1 MKKLKILFICSYP
14 PRQCGIATFSKDL
27 VTSLKNC
34 FGTSVDIE
42 VCALENEC
50 CDIDE
55 YPPEVSYRI
64 EAQRLNSFLNVAD
77 RLNEREDIGMVC
89 VQHEF
94 GLFGGE
100 YGSHLVAFLLRL
112 NIPISCVFHTVLPNP
127 ELKRIKVVHALDD
140 LSEKLIVLTNRSAEI
155 LEKDYFVEKSKLR
168 VIPHGTHIVLWKEK
182 QALKS
187 KYGLQDKMVLS
198 TFGLLS
204 KNKGIETAL
213 HALPKVID
221 KFPDTLYLVLGK
233 THPEVVKNRG
243 ETYRESLVEL
253 VDQLGLNNN
262 VIFINEY
269 LELQILL
276 EYLTLSDIYIFSSQD
291 PNQAVSGTFAYA
303 MSCGNP
309 VISTPIP
316 HSRECLD
323 PGTGILLKGFEDS
336 MELSNAIVDLLQ
348 QPVLRAS
355 MGKNAFTQMRAFSWE
370 NIAISYSDVFQEYL
384 NNQNSL
390 EFVLPSI
397 KTDHIENMTTGFGI
411 LQFSN
416 FDEPDTSSGYT
427 IDDNA
432 RALITMLMYYE
443 QDASEKTFR
452 LIEIY
457 LNFIAFCQQENGEFY
472 NYVDYNENFTN
483 QNTEVNLQDS
493 NGRTVWA
500 LGYLLSNT
508 AQLPS
513 YLVILAENCFKKA
526 IPNVTNFES
535 PRALGFVLKGLY
547 FYQKNNKD
555 TTYTATA
562 RKLADELLRI
572 YDISTDNQ
580 WEWFE
585 DYLTYAN
592 SVLPDALLYAWL
604 ITNNNRYREVAE
616 ITFDFLLSQYFMKGQ
631 IKVISNNG
639 WFHKRN
645 QRVFHGEQPI
655 EVAYTILS
663 LDLFYK
669 VTKKKKYAQQLHTAF
684 SWFLGNNHL
693 KQIMYN
699 PVNGG
704 CYDGLERENVN
715 INQGAE
721 SSICYL
727 MARLI
732 VEKYPLETKH
742 AIMPPNIKTSKRLDS
757 LKKRKKSSTHKV
769 KQYLEDRTGKP
780 FKKDSFYKQ

>member
-27 VTSLKNC
+27 ITSLKNS
-34 FGTSVDIE
+34 FGASMDIE
-42 VCALENEC
+42 VCALENDC

-55 YPPEVSYRI
+55 YPTEVSYII
-64 EAQRLNSFLNVAD
+64 EAQKLNSFFKVAD
-77 RLNEREDIGMVC
+77 KLNEREDIGMVC

-127 ELKRIKVVHALDD
+127 DLKRLKVMQALDD
-140 LSEKLIVLTNRSAEI
+140 LSEKFIVLTNRSAEI
-155 LEKDYFVEKSKLR
+155 LEKDYSIEKNKIK
-168 VIPHGTHIVLWKEK
+168 VIPHGTHIVLWKEQ
-182 QALKS
+182 QALKE
-187 KYGLQDKMVLS
+187 KYGFQNKMVLS

-204 KNKGIETAL
+204 KNKGIETTL
-213 HALPKVID
+213 RALPKVLNN
-221 KFPDTLYLVLGK
+221 FPDTIYLVLGK
-233 THPEVVKNRG
+233 THPEVVKNEG
-243 ETYRESLVEL
+243 ETYRKSLMEL
-253 VDQLGLNNN
+253 VNQLGLNEN

-269 LELQILL
+269 LELKTLL
-276 EYLTLSDIYIFSSQD
+276 EYLTLSDIYIFSSKD

-323 PGTGILLKGFEDS
+323 PSTGILLNGFEDAS
-336 MELSNAIVDLLQ
+336 EISNAIVDLLK
-348 QPVLRAS
+348 QPTLRTS

-370 NIAISYSDVFQEYL
+370 NVALAYADVFQEYL
-384 NNQNSL
+384 KNQNPL
-390 EFVLPSI
+390 EFVLPTI
-397 KTDHIENMTTGFGI
+397 KTEHIENMTTNFGI
-411 LQFSN
+411 LQFSS
-416 FDEPDTSSGYT
+416 FDEPDPSFGYT
-427 IDDNA
+427 LDDNA

-443 QDASEKTFR
+443 QKASKKTLQ

-457 LNFIAFCQQENGEFY
+457 LNFIMFCQQENGEFY
-472 NYVDYNENFTN
+472 NYVDYNENFTD
-483 QNTEVNLQDS
+483 QNSEVNLEDS
-493 NGRTVWA
+493 NGRVIWA
-500 LGYLLSNT
+500 LGYLFSE
-508 AQLPS
+508 ASQLPEH
-513 YLVILAENCFKKA
+513 LVIKAESCFKKA
-526 IPNVTNFES
+526 FPNITNFRS

-547 FYQKNNKD
+547 FYQKNRKE
-555 TTYTATA
+555 TTYTAIA
-562 RKLADELLRI
+562 QKLADELLRI
-572 YDISTDNQ
+572 FHISADNQ

-592 SVLPDALLYAWL
+592 SVLPDALLYAWR
-604 ITNNNRYREVAE
+604 ITKDQRYREVAE

-631 IKVISNNG
+631 ITVISNDG

-645 QRVFHGEQPI
+645 KRVFYGEQPI

-669 VTKKKKYAQQLHTAF
+669 VTQKKKYAQQLHTAF

-693 KQIMYN
+693 QQIMYN

-704 CYDGLERENVN
+704 CYDGLESENVN

-732 VEKYPLETKH
+732 VEKYPLGIKQT
-742 AIMPPNIKTSKRLDS
+742 IMPPNIKIWNELGAIKTRNKNSK
-757 LKKRKKSSTHKV
+757 HKNETV
-769 KQYLEDRTGKP
+769 SGK
-780 FKKDSFYKQ
+780 

>member
-1 MKKLKILFICSYP
+1 MKKFKILFICSYP

-27 VTSLKNC
+27 ITSLKNC
-34 FGTSVDIE
+34 FGTSMEIE

-50 CDIDE
+50 CNIDD
-55 YPPEVSYRI
+55 YPPEVSYKI
-64 EAQRLNSFLNVAD
+64 DAQKLNSFFSVAD

-94 GLFGGE
+94 GLFGGD
-100 YGSHLVAFLLRL
+100 YGSNLVAFLLRL

-127 ELKRIKVVHALDD
+127 DLKRIKVIQALDD
-140 LSEKLIVLTNRSAEI
+140 LSEKLIVLTKRSAEI
-155 LEKDYFVEKSKLR
+155 LEKDYFIEKSKLR

-182 QALKS
+182 QSLKN
-187 KYGLQDKMVLS
+187 KYGFQDKMVLS

-204 KNKGIETAL
+204 ENKGIETAL
-213 HALPKVID
+213 RALPKVID
-221 KFPDTLYLVLGK
+221 KFPNTLYLILGK
-233 THPEVVKNRG
+233 THPEVVKNEG
-243 ETYRESLVEL
+243 ETYRKSLIDL
-253 VDQLGLNNN
+253 VDQLSLNDN
-262 VIFINEY
+262 VNFINEY
-269 LELQILL
+269 LELKTLL
-276 EYLTLSDIYIFSSQD
+276 EYLTLSDLYIFSSKD

-316 HSRECLD
+316 HSKECLD
-323 PGTGILLKGFEDS
+323 PSTGILLNGFENS
-336 MELSNAIVDLLQ
+336 MELSNAIVNLLQ
-348 QPVLRAS
+348 QPALRDLMS
-355 MGKNAFTQMRAFSWE
+355 QNAFTQMRAFSWE
-370 NIAISYSDVFQEYL
+370 NVAISYSDVFQEYL
-384 NNQNSL
+384 KNHSPL
-390 EFVLPSI
+390 EFMLPSI
-397 KTDHIENMTTGFGI
+397 KTDHIENMTTDFGI
-411 LQFSN
+411 LQFSS
-416 FDEPDTSSGYT
+416 FDEPDVSFGYT
-427 IDDNA
+427 LDDNA

-443 QDASEKTFR
+443 QNVSEKILQ

-457 LNFIAFCQQENGEFY
+457 LNFIEFCQQENGEFY
-472 NYVDYNENFTN
+472 NYVDYNQNFTN
-483 QNTEVNLQDS
+483 QNAEVNLQDS
-493 NGRTVWA
+493 NGRAVWA
-500 LGYLLSNT
+500 LGYLLSD
-508 AQLPS
+508 ASQLPVH
-513 YLVILAENCFKKA
+513 LVIKAENCFKKA
-526 IPNVTNFES
+526 IPSVTSFES

-555 TTYTATA
+555 APYTAIA
-562 RKLADELLRI
+562 QKLADELLRI
-572 YDISTDNQ
+572 FHISTDNQ

-592 SVLPDALLYAWL
+592 SVLPDALLYAWR
-604 ITNNNRYREVAE
+604 ITKNNKYKEVAE

-631 IKVISNNG
+631 IKVISNDG

-645 QRVFHGEQPI
+645 KRVFHGEQPI
-655 EVAYTILS
+655 EIAYTILS

-669 VTKKKKYAQQLHTAF
+669 VTHKKKYAQQLHTAF

-732 VEKYPLETKH
+732 VEKYSMEPKH
-742 AIMPPNIKTSKRLDS
+742 TIMPPNIKASNKLGT
-757 LKKRKKSSTHKV
+757 LKKRKVQHIK
-769 KQYLEDRTGKP
+769 
-780 FKKDSFYKQ
+780 

>member
-27 VTSLKNC
+27 ITSLKNS
-34 FGTSVDIE
+34 FGASMDIE
-42 VCALENEC
+42 VCALENDC

-55 YPPEVSYRI
+55 YPTEVSYII
-64 EAQRLNSFLNVAD
+64 EAQKLNSFFKVAD
-77 RLNEREDIGMVC
+77 KLNEREDIGMVC

-112 NIPISCVFHTVLPNP
+112 NIPISCVFHTVLPNLD
-127 ELKRIKVVHALDD
+127 LKRLKVMQALDD
-140 LSEKLIVLTNRSAEI
+140 LSEKFIVLTNRSAEI
-155 LEKDYFVEKSKLR
+155 LEKDYSIEKNKIK
-168 VIPHGTHIVLWKEK
+168 VIPHGTHIVLWKEQ
-182 QALKS
+182 QALKE
-187 KYGLQDKMVLS
+187 KYGFQNKMVLS

-204 KNKGIETAL
+204 KNKGIETTL
-213 HALPKVID
+213 RALPKVLNN
-221 KFPDTLYLVLGK
+221 FPDTIYLVLGK
-233 THPEVVKNRG
+233 THPEVVKNDG
-243 ETYRESLVEL
+243 ETYRKSLMEL
-253 VDQLGLNNN
+253 VNQLSLNEN

-269 LELQILL
+269 LELKTLL
-276 EYLTLSDIYIFSSQD
+276 EYLTLSDIYIFSSKD

-323 PGTGILLKGFEDS
+323 PSTGILLNGFEDAS
-336 MELSNAIVDLLQ
+336 EISNAIVDLLK
-348 QPVLRAS
+348 QPTLRTS

-370 NIAISYSDVFQEYL
+370 NVALAYADVFQEYL
-384 NNQNSL
+384 KNQNPL
-390 EFVLPSI
+390 EFVLPTI
-397 KTDHIENMTTGFGI
+397 KTEHIENMTTNFGI
-411 LQFSN
+411 LQFSS
-416 FDEPDTSSGYT
+416 FDEPDPSFGYT
-427 IDDNA
+427 LDDNA

-443 QDASEKTFR
+443 QKASEKTLQ

-457 LNFIAFCQQENGEFY
+457 LNFMAVCQQENGEFY
-472 NYVDYNENFTN
+472 NYVDYNENFTD
-483 QNTEVNLQDS
+483 QNSEVNLEDS
-493 NGRTVWA
+493 NGRAIWA
-500 LGYLLSNT
+500 LGYLLSE
-508 AQLPS
+508 ASQLPEH
-513 YLVILAENCFKKA
+513 LVIKAESCFKKA
-526 IPNVTNFES
+526 FPNVTNFRS

-547 FYQKNNKD
+547 FYQKNRKE
-555 TTYTATA
+555 TTCTAIA
-562 RKLADELLRI
+562 QKLADELLRI
-572 YDISTDNQ
+572 FHISADNQ

-592 SVLPDALLYAWL
+592 SVLPDALLYAWR
-604 ITNNNRYREVAE
+604 ITKDQRYREVAE

-631 IKVISNNG
+631 ITVISNDG

-645 QRVFHGEQPI
+645 KRVFYGEQPI

-669 VTKKKKYAQQLHTAF
+669 VTQKKKYAQQLHTAF

-693 KQIMYN
+693 QQIMYN

-704 CYDGLERENVN
+704 CYDGLESENVN

-727 MARLI
+727 MVRLI
-732 VEKYPLETKH
+732 VEKYPLGIKQT
-742 AIMPPNIKTSKRLDS
+742 IIPPNIKIWNELGAIKTRNKNSK
-757 LKKRKKSSTHKV
+757 HKNETV
-769 KQYLEDRTGKP
+769 SGK
-780 FKKDSFYKQ
+780 

>member
-1 MKKLKILFICSYP
+1 MKKFKILFICSYP

-27 VTSLKNC
+27 ITSLKNC
-34 FGTSVDIE
+34 FGTSMEIE

-50 CDIDE
+50 CNIDD
-55 YPPEVSYRI
+55 YPPEVSYKI
-64 EAQRLNSFLNVAD
+64 DAQKLNSFFSVAD

-94 GLFGGE
+94 GLFGGD
-100 YGSHLVAFLLRL
+100 YGSNLVAFLLRL

-127 ELKRIKVVHALDD
+127 DLKRIKVIQALDD
-140 LSEKLIVLTNRSAEI
+140 LSEKLIVLTKRSAEI
-155 LEKDYFVEKSKLR
+155 LEKDYFIEKSKLR

-182 QALKS
+182 QSLKN
-187 KYGLQDKMVLS
+187 KYGFQDKMVLS

-204 KNKGIETAL
+204 ENKGIETAL
-213 HALPKVID
+213 RALPKVID
-221 KFPDTLYLVLGK
+221 KFPNTLYLILGK
-233 THPEVVKNRG
+233 THPEVVKNEG
-243 ETYRESLVEL
+243 ETYRKSLIDL
-253 VDQLGLNNN
+253 VDQLSLNDN
-262 VIFINEY
+262 VNFINEY
-269 LELQILL
+269 LELKTLL
-276 EYLTLSDIYIFSSQD
+276 EYLTLSDLYIFSSKD

-316 HSRECLD
+316 HSKECLD
-323 PGTGILLKGFEDS
+323 PSTGILLNGFENS
-336 MELSNAIVDLLQ
+336 MELSNAIVNLLQ
-348 QPVLRAS
+348 QPALRDLMS
-355 MGKNAFTQMRAFSWE
+355 QNAFTQMRAFSWE
-370 NIAISYSDVFQEYL
+370 NVAISYSDVFQEYL
-384 NNQNSL
+384 KNHSPL
-390 EFVLPSI
+390 EFMLPSI
-397 KTDHIENMTTGFGI
+397 KTDHIENMTTDFGI
-411 LQFSN
+411 LQFSS
-416 FDEPDTSSGYT
+416 FDEPDVSFGYT
-427 IDDNA
+427 LDDNA

-443 QDASEKTFR
+443 QNVSEKILQ

-457 LNFIAFCQQENGEFY
+457 LNFIEFCQQENGEFY
-472 NYVDYNENFTN
+472 NYVDYNQNFTN
-483 QNTEVNLQDS
+483 QNAEVNLQDS
-493 NGRTVWA
+493 NGRAVWA
-500 LGYLLSNT
+500 LGYLLSD
-508 AQLPS
+508 ASQLPVH
-513 YLVILAENCFKKA
+513 LVIKAENCFKKA
-526 IPNVTNFES
+526 IPSVTSFES

-547 FYQKNNKD
+547 FYQKSNKD
-555 TTYTATA
+555 APYTAIA
-562 RKLADELLRI
+562 QKLADELLRI
-572 YDISTDNQ
+572 FHISTDNQ

-592 SVLPDALLYAWL
+592 SVLPDALLYAWR
-604 ITNNNRYREVAE
+604 ITKNNKYKEVAE

-631 IKVISNNG
+631 IKVISNDG

-645 QRVFHGEQPI
+645 KRVFHGEQPI
-655 EVAYTILS
+655 EIAYTILS

-669 VTKKKKYAQQLHTAF
+669 VTHKKKYAQQLHTAF

-732 VEKYPLETKH
+732 VEKYSMEPKH
-742 AIMPPNIKTSKRLDS
+742 TIMPPNIKASNKLGT
-757 LKKRKKSSTHKV
+757 LKKRKVQHIK
-769 KQYLEDRTGKP
+769 
-780 FKKDSFYKQ
+780 